1 MPESE
6 WTPAETARGVKRALE
21 TLDRIEDKLE
31 TRPTREEWQ
40 RAEVVQ
46 LRKDTEQ
53 DVAINALENNYNK
66 LLFTAAAGALSGV
79 GGLVTALL
87 IR

>member
-31 TRPTREEWQ
+31 SRPTRDEWQ

-53 DVAINALENNYNK
+53 DVAIQTLESNYTK
-66 LLFTAAAGALSGV
+66 LLFAALGGALTGLS
-79 GGLVTALL
+79 GLVTALVT
-87 IR
+87 R

>member
-21 TLDRIEDKLE
+21 TLERIEDKLE
-31 TRPTREEWQ
+31 SRPTREEWGRQ
-40 RAEVVQ
+40 EAVQ

-53 DVAINALENNYNK
+53 DVAIQALESNYNK
-66 LLFTAAAGALSGV
+66 LLFTAAAGALTGA

-87 IR
+87 TR